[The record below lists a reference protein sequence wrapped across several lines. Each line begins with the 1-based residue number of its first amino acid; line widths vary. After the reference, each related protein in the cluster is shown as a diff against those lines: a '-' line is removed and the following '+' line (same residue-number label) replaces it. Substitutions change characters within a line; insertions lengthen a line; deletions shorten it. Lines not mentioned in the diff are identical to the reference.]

1 MPVRSSNEQIH
12 VQIKSFFVDLA
23 IFLLVAHVRYL
34 DGKKSTFNALAV
46 PYLSLY

>member
-34 DGKKSTFNALAV
+34 AEKNQRLAV

>member
-1 MPVRSSNEQIH
+1 MRSSNEQIH

-34 DGKKSTFNALAV
+34 EEKNKRLTL
-46 PYLSLY
+46 